1 MHFDGKNVTDV
12 LFLSWILMGNKLL
25 VTKVTTVYYYD
36 TVKIVHLKID
46 KYFFVCF
53 LKVCSSHM
61 YYTLINISGRQL
73 HFLRS
78 DDLVMYHGISENSSL
93 TWETLEADYKDFC
106 SEDLS
111 LNISHYSTV

>member
-53 LKVCSSHM
+53 
-61 YYTLINISGRQL
+61 
-73 HFLRS
+73 
-78 DDLVMYHGISENSSL
+78 
-93 TWETLEADYKDFC
+93 
-106 SEDLS
+106 
-111 LNISHYSTV
+111 